1 MIQIQNQRAEPAVCI
16 LMPCV
21 ENHIVALS
29 FPEETKEQKK
39 KAHLYFFSFRPEI
52 HPYVFTKGVQRVY
65 TPPPRPKIEYNL
77 IFIT

>member
-1 MIQIQNQRAEPAVCI
+1 MCI
-16 LMPCV
+16 VLILKRVTFFLLIMMPCV

-52 HPYVFTKGVQRVY
+52 HPYVFTKGVQGV
-65 TPPPRPKIEYNL
+65 PPPKTKNRA
-77 IFIT
+77 